1 MDENAPAGAEE
12 PVTSMRQAIR
22 ARDVKPASV
31 SHCDRSSA
39 EVIVEL
45 LRSFSRGRGVSAAP
59 RDFTQCAG
67 PRREIAPAASLWAVL
82 ARGIQPALARCRR
95 LTRL

>member
-12 PVTSMRQAIR
+12 PVTSMSQAIR

-31 SHCDRSSA
+31 SHSDRSSA

-45 LRSFSRGRGVSAAP
+45 LRSFSRGRGVS
-59 RDFTQCAG
+59 RDFTQYAG
-67 PRREIAPAASLWAVL
+67 PRREIAPAASL
-82 ARGIQPALARCRR
+82 
-95 LTRL
+95 